1 MTHTPQSEHNLFAKP
16 PVNGHGSNNHREERS
31 AKERDER
38 KETQREERTRQ
49 YRQLMCGVS
58 LAGRGIV

>member
-1 MTHTPQSEHNLFAKP
+1 MTHTPQ
-16 PVNGHGSNNHREERS
+16 ERS
-31 AKERDER
+31 AKEREER
-38 KETQREERTRQ
+38 NETQRQERTRQ